1 MELPLDPYYPATSVG
16 GPYCG
21 AVGPRSTPP
30 QLSAPLHSRWSTRR
44 RREKPHV
51 ASGGPLLWQ
60 PRLCQSGWAGG
71 AACHLPSTPCPQAT
85 RDTRLLAGN
94 CGSWGQEQESCGDC
108 ALQPRGHRICK
119 SAVPGP
125 WNCRHPGRA
134 VTRTA
139 SGVVGS
145 QGSPKVPDLPSSPA
159 LTDAPPSHAT
169 PTWTEAVTPSGMG
182 RDSSKAGAHAQSWA
196 DYCPPW
202 DGDVILPVKQLPV
215 KGQCRL

>member
-1 MELPLDPYYPATSVG
+1 MRCSHEGTAS
-16 GPYCG
+16 
-21 AVGPRSTPP
+21 ARA
-30 QLSAPLHSRWSTRR
+30 LSLGRGT
-44 RREKPHV
+44 V
-51 ASGGPLLWQ
+51 AIP
-60 PRLCQSGWAGG
+60 
-71 AACHLPSTPCPQAT
+71 
-85 RDTRLLAGN
+85 
-94 CGSWGQEQESCGDC
+94 E
-108 ALQPRGHRICK
+108 GH
-119 SAVPGP
+119 
-125 WNCRHPGRA
+125 